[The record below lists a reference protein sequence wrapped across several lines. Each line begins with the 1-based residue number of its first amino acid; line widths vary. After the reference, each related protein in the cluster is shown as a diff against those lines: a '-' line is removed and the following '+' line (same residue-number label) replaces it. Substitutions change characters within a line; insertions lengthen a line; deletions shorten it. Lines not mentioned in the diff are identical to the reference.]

1 MSLSWV
7 KKSSPVT
14 QRGNEVEAAVHTVVH
29 NVSAVESTLI
39 MQVAL
44 KLVIDVG
51 DNGVKTV
58 QEKTEHI
65 MKHLRDLETTE
76 TFKEF

>member
-1 MSLSWV
+1 M
-7 KKSSPVT
+7 T

-29 NVSAVESTLI
+29 NVPAVESTLI

-76 TFKEF
+76 TFKAF

>member
-1 MSLSWV
+1 M
-7 KKSSPVT
+7 T

-29 NVSAVESTLI
+29 YVSAVESTLI

-58 QEKTEHI
+58 QDKTEHI
-65 MKHLRDLETTE
+65 MKHLRDLETNRNIQGVLTAPSPV
-76 TFKEF
+76 

>member
-1 MSLSWV
+1 M
-7 KKSSPVT
+7 T

-29 NVSAVESTLI
+29 DVPAVESTFI

-44 KLVIDVG
+44 KLVIDVR

-58 QEKTEHI
+58 QQKREYH
-65 MKHLRDLETTE
+65 
-76 TFKEF
+76 